1 MATLSVLT
9 WIGNAASVLTG
20 PWGAVTAQTQQAR
33 CSRQAAYTHAQ
44 RVQQAVAEAQ
54 AAGPSRA
61 QLRADWERL
70 QQENRQLW
78 QAWAEAV
85 TFGPEQQRHFAATAA
100 ALGLSLNQTRALL
113 ACVLPPSTCP
123 SRATLGR
130 WVAGA
135 SARASQV
142 LATLDRACQPLV
154 ETLCLDE
161 IFCRRLPVLM
171 GVEPHSLAWVLGQRG
186 PDRSG
191 ATWQKALQAWP
202 HLQYVAGDN
211 GTGLQLGLEGIRQ
224 QRQQAANDRAL
235 EVDLDV
241 FHTRREGGRA
251 LRCEWSAAERI
262 WEEAEQADRDLART
276 RRRGQDSRGQ
286 TQRARL
292 AWQRAEQSLQGACRR
307 ETAWQRASQALNLFR
322 PDGRLNDRGWAEA
335 EIQAA
340 LPQLEGPRWAKV
352 RRMLTDPRSL
362 TFLDRVHRDLQ
373 AAEPRAALREVL
385 VALWR
390 RRHASWPGCGPPPSS
405 AAGVVLPL
413 LQALIAGQLEPAW
426 HGAYRRVARV
436 LSRVVR
442 ASSVVECLNSVVRMH
457 QARHRTLSQPLIDLK
472 RLYWNC
478 REFAEGKRE
487 GHCPYEHL
495 GLQLPTYNW
504 WQLLNT
510 EPHELEQKVSSR
522 PLAA

>member
-1 MATLSVLT
+1 MATLAVTT
-9 WIGNAASVLTG
+9 WIGNAAAVLTG
-20 PWGAVTAQTQQAR
+20 PWGAVTAQTQQAH

-54 AAGPSRA
+54 AGGPCRA
-61 QLRADWERL
+61 QLHADGEQL

-78 QAWAEAV
+78 QAWADSV
-85 TFGPEQQRHFAATAA
+85 SFGPEPQRRFTATAA

-113 ACVLPPSTCP
+113 ACVLAPTACP
-123 SRATLGR
+123 SRATLDR
-130 WVAGA
+130 WVVAA
-135 SARASQV
+135 AARASQV
-142 LATLDRACQPLV
+142 LATLDRACQPVV

-171 GVEPHSLAWVLGQRG
+171 GVEPHSLAWVLGRRG

-202 HLQYVAGDN
+202 HLQYVASDN
-211 GTGLQLGLEGIRQ
+211 GTGLQLGLERIRQ
-224 QRQQAANDRAL
+224 ERQQAANDLAL
-235 EVDLDV
+235 EVALDV

-251 LRCEWSAAERI
+251 LRGDWSAAERV
-262 WEEAEQADRDLART
+262 WEEAEHADQDLART
-276 RRRGQDSRGQ
+276 QRRGQDSRGD
-286 TQRARL
+286 TQRARF
-292 AWQRAEQSLQGACRR
+292 AWQRAESAFHGACRR
-307 ETAWQRASQALNLFR
+307 EAAWQRASQALNLFR
-322 PDGRLNDRGWAEA
+322 ADGRLNDRAWAEA

-340 LPQLEGPRWAKV
+340 LPELEGPRWAKV
-352 RRMLTDPRSL
+352 RRLLTDLRSL
-362 TFLDRVHRDLQ
+362 TFLDRMHKDLE
-373 AAEPRAALREVL
+373 AADPRAELRAVL

-390 RRHASWPGCGPPPSS
+390 RRHATRPGCGPHPSS

-413 LQALIAGQLEPAW
+413 VQALIAGQLEPHW
-426 HGAYRRVARV
+426 HGAYRRVARI

-472 RLYWNC
+472 RLHWNC

-495 GLQLPTYNW
+495 GLSLPTYDW
-504 WQLLNT
+504 WELLNT
-510 EPHELEQKVSSR
+510 DPQELEQKVSSR